1 MDRVPLWKPS
11 NKSFIESHLAKFM
24 QTQNFDTD
32 SDTYELFWKWSV
44 NHPEKFW
51 LAFAEYSKIDFKKE
65 SSRIFVENDHFIN
78 SEWFPDHQLSFSE
91 NLLLNQSNPVAII
104 YADESGARKTID
116 RAELI
121 QKVKSTAGFLRSI
134 GLRSGDRVAGYLSNT
149 PEAVIAMLASNMI
162 GCIWTACSTDFGATA
177 FIDRIGQVTP
187 KVLFAHTQYSFKGE
201 KFNRVREIE
210 SILNHI
216 DSLEHLI
223 LIGDHKVSS
232 KNQVVTTRMQ
242 DLYSHSEEDEF
253 LSLPFNHPLYIL
265 YSSGTT
271 GRPKAIV
278 HGQGGTLIQHKKE
291 HLLHCNIQDFDRV
304 FYYSTCS
311 WMMWHWLVS
320 SLASNATII
329 LWEGSPFYPD
339 DSRLWKLADDETIN
353 VFGTSAAYINH
364 CKNNEV
370 NPIKDFNLDQ
380 MRIILSTGSPL
391 SEDNFQYV
399 YEHVKEDVQ
408 LSSIAG
414 GTDLISCFVL
424 GNPLKPVYA
433 GEIQSIG
440 LGMDVDV
447 FDEAG
452 NSIIKSKGELVCKQS
467 FPSKPI
473 YFWNDTEGEKYKKA
487 YFETYPDIWRHGDF
501 AERTIDGSIILYG
514 RSDAVLNRAGIRIGT
529 NEIYQVTNAISGIK
543 ESLAVMLSNHD
554 KDQIL
559 LFIVLNEGIQMNQ
572 LLHEKINSSLR
583 KYASPHHIPNQIHM
597 VSDLPRTANGKI
609 MELAVKEILETG
621 KINNI
626 ESVSNK
632 DSLDFFFEFRKSY
645 DF

>member
-11 NKSFIESHLAKFM
+11 NKSFTESHLAKFM

-32 SDTYELFWKWSV
+32 TDTYELFWKWSV
-44 NHPEKFW
+44 NQPEKFW
-51 LAFAEYSKIDFKKE
+51 HAFAEYSKIDFKKE
-65 SSRIFVENDHFIN
+65 SSKIFVENDHFIS

-91 NLLLNQSNPVAII
+91 NLLLKQSNPVAII

-116 RAELI
+116 RTELI

-149 PEAVIAMLASNMI
+149 PETVIAMLASNMI
-162 GCIWTACSTDFGATA
+162 GCIWTACSPDFGATA
-177 FIDRIGQVTP
+177 FIERVGQVMP
-187 KVLFAHTQYSFKGE
+187 KVLFAHPQYSFKGE
-201 KFNRVREIE
+201 KFNRVKEIE
-210 SILNHI
+210 SILNDI

-223 LIGDHKVSS
+223 LIGDHKVNS

-242 DLYSHSEEDEF
+242 DLYSHNEEDEF

-291 HLLHCNIQDFDRV
+291 HLLHCNIQNFDRV

-320 SLASNATII
+320 SLASNATIV

-339 DSRLWKLADDETIN
+339 DLRLWKLADDEAIN

-364 CKNNEV
+364 CKNTGV

-380 MRIILSTGSPL
+380 MRVILSTGSPL
-391 SEDNFQYV
+391 SEDNFKYV

-473 YFWNDTEGEKYKKA
+473 YFWDDTEGEKYKKA
-487 YFETYPDIWRHGDF
+487 YFETYPEIWRHGDF
-501 AERTIDGSIILYG
+501 AERTFDGSIILYG
-514 RSDAVLNRAGIRIGT
+514 RSDAVLNRSGIRIGT
-529 NEIYQVTNAISGIK
+529 NEIYQVTNAILGIK

-572 LLHEKINSSLR
+572 LWHEKINSTLR